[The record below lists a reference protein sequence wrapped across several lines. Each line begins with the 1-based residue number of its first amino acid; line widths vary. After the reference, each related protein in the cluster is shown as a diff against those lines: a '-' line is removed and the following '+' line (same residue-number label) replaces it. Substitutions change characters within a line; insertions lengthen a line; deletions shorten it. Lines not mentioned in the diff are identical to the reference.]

1 MSLIGRE
8 VKWSR
13 NFGPYIVK
21 SIISDELHGILLKSA
36 NKIRKDKKLMKEND
50 YRKRLAGNIKEEYSY
65 NNAFTKKEDQIVEE
79 EFLWLA
85 SMFTKMS
92 EESYGSKD
100 FVREPNQLLMQK
112 PVWVNFM
119 KPGEW
124 NPSHAHAGDISCVT
138 YLKVPPE
145 IEKEN
150 TIAEHTKKSNNPTA
164 GKIEFRYGDDIGYHK
179 IGFTVTPKEKDIY
192 LFPAKLQHLVYP
204 FKSDVERVSVSVNFA
219 DRVKAALNMGM
230 KP

>member
-8 VKWSR
+8 IKWFR
-13 NFGPYIVK
+13 HFGPYIVK
-21 SIISDELHGILLKSA
+21 STISDELHGILLKSA
-36 NKIRKDKKLMKEND
+36 NKIRKSKKLKKEND
-50 YRKRLAGNIKEEYSY
+50 YRKRLAGNIKEEYNY
-65 NNAFTKKEDQIVEE
+65 ENAFTKKEDQIVKE

-85 SMFTKMS
+85 SQFTKTS
-92 EESYGSKD
+92 IETYGTND
-100 FVREPNQLLMQK
+100 FAREPNQLFMQK

-119 KPGEW
+119 KAGEW
-124 NPSHAHAGDISCVT
+124 NPSHTHAGDISCVT

-150 TIAEHTKKSNNPTA
+150 KTAEHTKESNMPTA
-164 GKIEFRYGDDIGYHK
+164 GKIEFKYGEDIGYHR
-179 IGFTVTPKEKDIY
+179 IGFSVTPKEKDIY
-192 LFPAKLQHLVYP
+192 LFPARLHHMVYP

-219 DRVKAALNMGM
+219 DRVKASVNLGI